1 MQGHAPPSR
10 SCTGRPTGTDL
21 TVTDGKLHLNERF
34 ACIPDRRPARI
45 GPALWAGH
53 RLRFP
58 IDAEV
63 GEVIAGL
70 CLIPVCFERGANQI
84 HPIARLRFH
93 QIGDRDISRIHQVV
107 IGKELLLSQIGMNCG
122 ENSLVDFWEQEW
134 SRHE

>member
-10 SCTGRPTGTDL
+10 SRTGRPTGTDL
-21 TVTDGKLHLNERF
+21 TVTDGKLHLDERF
-34 ACIPDRRPARI
+34 ACILDRRPARI

-70 CLIPVCFERGANQI
+70 CLIPVRFERGANQI
-84 HPIARLRFH
+84 HSIAGLPLDEMSARDIARSTR
-93 QIGDRDISRIHQVV
+93 
-107 IGKELLLSQIGMNCG
+107 
-122 ENSLVDFWEQEW
+122 W
-134 SRHE
+134 